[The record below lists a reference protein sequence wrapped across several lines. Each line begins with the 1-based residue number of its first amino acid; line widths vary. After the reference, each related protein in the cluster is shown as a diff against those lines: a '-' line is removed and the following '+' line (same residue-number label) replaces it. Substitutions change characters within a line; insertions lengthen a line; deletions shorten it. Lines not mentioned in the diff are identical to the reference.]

1 MDTLTAAAIDS
12 PVSQANDVARHG
24 EEADLLERVRSGD
37 REAAEWLVERTY
49 RPVYA
54 SLVRLCGDRDLAADL
69 TQEVFRR
76 AWQALGDFDGRSSV
90 FTWLYRIAYNAF
102 LNSIRHPRLAVSL
115 DGAGDGLPAPPAD
128 PAPSAEEELA
138 ATESREQLRAAVLA
152 LPDDQRFLVTA
163 RYWAGLSV
171 REIAGGEGVSTVAI
185 RKRLRRTLASLEEAL
200 ERRPS

>member
-1 MDTLTAAAIDS
+1 MDTLTAAGIDS
-12 PVSQANDVARHG
+12 PVSQKDEVARHG

-54 SLVRLCGDRDLAADL
+54 SLVRLCGGDRDLAADL

-76 AWQALGDFDGRSSV
+76 AWQALGDFDGRSGV
-90 FTWLYRIAYNAF
+90 FTWLYRIAYNVF
-102 LNSIRHPRLAVSL
+102 LNSMRRPRLAVSL
-115 DGAGDGLPAPPAD
+115 DGDGDGLPPPAD
-128 PAPSAEEELA
+128 PALNAEEELA
-138 ATESREQLRAAVLA
+138 ATESRELLRAAVLA

>member
-1 MDTLTAAAIDS
+1 
-12 PVSQANDVARHG
+12 VARDD
-24 EEADLLERVRSGD
+24 EAGLLERIRSGD
-37 REAAEWLVERTY
+37 REAAELLVERTY

-54 SLVRLCGDRDLAADL
+54 SLVRLCGSDRDLAADL

-76 AWQALGDFDGRSSV
+76 AWQALEDFDGRSGV

-102 LNSIRHPRLAVSL
+102 LNSLRRPRLAVSL
-115 DGAGDGLPAPPAD
+115 DGDALAPPAD
-128 PAPSAEEELA
+128 PSPSAEEELA
-138 ATESREQLRAAVLA
+138 ASESRERLRAAVLA
-152 LPDDQRFLVTA
+152 LPDAQRFLVTA

-171 REIAGGEGVSTVAI
+171 RDIAKGEGVSTVAI

>member
-1 MDTLTAAAIDS
+1 MDTSTAAGMDR
-12 PVSQANDVARHG
+12 PVSRRG
-24 EEADLLERVRSGD
+24 EVERDDEAGLLERVRSGD

-54 SLVRLCGDRDLAADL
+54 SLVRLCGGDRDLAADL
-69 TQEVFRR
+69 TQECFRR
-76 AWQALGDFDGRSSV
+76 AWQALGDFDGRSGV

-102 LNSIRHPRLAVSL
+102 LNSLRRPRLAVPL
-115 DGAGDGLPAPPAD
+115 DGDARVAPPD
-128 PAPSAEEELA
+128 PSPSAEEELA
-138 ATESREQLRAAVLA
+138 ASESRELLRAAVLA

-171 REIAGGEGVSTVAI
+171 REIATGEGVSTVAI
-185 RKRLRRTLASLEEAL
+185 RKRLRRILASLEEAL